1 MKKKNIFLLLLLVG
15 TLLLDQISKWAITSG
30 LKLHESIPLI
40 PNFFSLTY
48 VQNTG
53 AAWSM
58 LEGKMIFFYI
68 ISVIA
73 IIAMILY
80 FRTLKEYQFLS
91 KMGIVL
97 MISGTLGNFI
107 DRLFLN
113 YVRDF
118 LDFIIFNYDF
128 PVFNVADMCLCIG
141 IAMILLDE
149 FMDHYGVGYKWKQKD
164 TK

>member
-1 MKKKNIFLLLLLVG
+1 MKKKNLILLLILAG
-15 TLLLDQISKWAITSG
+15 TLLLDQISKYMITSSMD
-30 LKLHESIPLI
+30 LHDSIKII
-40 PNFFSLTY
+40 PEFFSITY

-68 ISVIA
+68 ITVVA
-73 IIAMILY
+73 LIAMFLY

-91 KMGIVL
+91 KIGMVL

-107 DRLFLN
+107 DRLLLS

-118 LDFIIFNYDF
+118 LDFIIFSYDF
-128 PVFNVADMCLCIG
+128 PVFNIADMCLCIG
-141 IAMILLDE
+141 IGVILLDE